1 MTLDELRNDHPELAF
16 AVYALEPG
24 GAVTFEVIT
33 PDSQVFTFKGLTA
46 QAAIDSAFP
55 PKEPETP
62 AVAESPQPASI
73 FD

>member
-16 AVYALEPG
+16 AIYALEPG
-24 GAVTFEVIT
+24 KAVTFEVIT
-33 PDSQVFTFKGLTA
+33 PDSQVFTFSGPTA

-55 PKEPETP
+55 PREPETTAP
-62 AVAESPQPASI
+62 PTPQPANI